1 MLSVDT
7 VFLECVL
14 GLFGGIFASLQA
26 GGLFDVIIRHS
37 PTRIIRA
44 VSDDSGKP
52 EFFPQWRFF
61 GWHYAWKNTGYE
73 FYSPVSFKE
82 LDDAVDYIMSMGRDR
97 KHPVNIQV
105 VWDGKLQG

>member
-52 EFFPQWRFF
+52 VFTYKFR
-61 GWHYAWKNTGYE
+61 
-73 FYSPVSFKE
+73 
-82 LDDAVDYIMSMGRDR
+82 
-97 KHPVNIQV
+97 
-105 VWDGKLQG
+105 